1 MRNVG
6 LLNAILALSVRHLSL
21 NLRFQRANE
30 EAQKPVDALP
40 YYFKTLHYIQEA
52 MQHDSYKNS
61 QELLATASIVSA
73 YEMLDGSRRDWER
86 HLKGLFCIQRSR
98 TIHGDSGGLKGAV
111 WWAWLCQ
118 DVWAAFREGRRP
130 LTFWRPDRV
139 LGELAPHEMA
149 ARAVYLFAQAV
160 AFCSKD
166 DVARGQAAPLR
177 RIAQADALRSR
188 LEEWRAHLGLEFEP
202 IPQDTL
208 ANGVFEPI
216 WIHPPSHAVALQMY
230 YCAHILLLLHR
241 PALGGLDVYNAQRR
255 ELVSCTD
262 KICGIGM
269 ATIDD
274 PSSVMCSQAL
284 YIGEF

>member
-21 NLRFQRANE
+21 NRRFQRASE
-30 EAQKPVDALP
+30 QAQEPVDALP
-40 YYFKTLHYIQEA
+40 HYFKTLHYIQEA

-86 HLKGLFCIQRSR
+86 HLQGLFCIQRSQ

-139 LGELAPHEMA
+139 VGELAPHEMA

-177 RIAQADALRSR
+177 RIAQADALRAR
-188 LEEWRAHLGLEFEP
+188 LEEWRSHLGLEFEP

-208 ANGVFEPI
+208 AHGVFEPI
-216 WIHPPSHAVALQMY
+216 WIHPPSH
-230 YCAHILLLLHR
+230 
-241 PALGGLDVYNAQRR
+241 G
-255 ELVSCTD
+255 ELV
-262 KICGIGM
+262 
-269 ATIDD
+269 
-274 PSSVMCSQAL
+274 
-284 YIGEF
+284 